1 MNLHYDM
8 SLIKVLILLL
18 ILKLGSTDNN
28 NLNTVIHNNEII
40 KHITVIITIAILIS
54 LLYKNMDITQIIFY
68 SLIIY
73 GLYILTIKIDK
84 KYIVYVGLIIT
95 ILYFIDYYNKRII
108 ENTKLD
114 KNLNSNEKYKII
126 KKYNKKNN
134 MLLIIFILIVVGGSI
149 LYDDKQFIQ
158 HANKYSISK
167 FITL

>member
-1 MNLHYDM
+1 M
-8 SLIKVLILLL
+8 SLIKVLMLLI
-18 ILKLGSTDNN
+18 ILKLGSMDNN
-28 NLNTVIHNNEII
+28 NLNTVINNNEII
-40 KHITVIITIAILIS
+40 KHITIIITIAVLIS
-54 LLYKNMDITQIIFY
+54 LLYKNIDITQIVFY
-68 SLIIY
+68 SLIVY

-95 ILYFIDYYNKRII
+95 ILYFIDFYNKRVI

-114 KNLNSNEKYKII
+114 KSLSSNEKYKLI

-134 MLLIIFILIVVGGSI
+134 MFIMLFILIVIGGSI

-158 HANKYSISK
+158 HANNYSISK